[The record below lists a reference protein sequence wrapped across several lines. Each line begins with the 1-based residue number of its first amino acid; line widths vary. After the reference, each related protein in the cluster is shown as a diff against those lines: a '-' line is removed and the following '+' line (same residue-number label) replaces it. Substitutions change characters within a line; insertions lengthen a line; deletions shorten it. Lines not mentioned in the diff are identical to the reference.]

1 MAEWIGTPWSAAGW
15 VLATTVAIFVSVLIA
30 TRVAGLRSFSKMS
43 SFDFAMTVAV
53 GSVMAST
60 ATSSTVPLA
69 HGMIALVGLYGTQ
82 VVIARLRLHT
92 VADELIDNTPMVL
105 MVGDRMLHEHLR
117 RVRVSESDVRAKL
130 REANVLNYDQVVA
143 VVLET
148 TGDISV
154 LHGDAHLDPD
164 LLRGVTG
171 AEQLQR
177 PAGGGP

>member
-1 MAEWIGTPWSAAGW
+1 VFAEWIGTTWAAAGW
-15 VLATTVAIFVSVLIA
+15 VLATTVAIFLSVLIA

-60 ATSSTVPLA
+60 ATSSSVPLS
-69 HGMIALVGLYGTQ
+69 HGLVALGGLYGTQ

-92 VADELIDNTPMVL
+92 GADDLIDNTPMVL
-105 MVGDRMLHEHLR
+105 MVGNRLLHDHLR
-117 RVRVSESDVRAKL
+117 AVRISESDVRAKL

-154 LHGDAHLDPD
+154 LHGDESFDPD
-164 LLRGVTG
+164 LLRGVIG
-171 AEQLQR
+171 AEQLR
-177 PAGGGP
+177 